1 MGGVLATARQLTGG
15 RKVRPSPGTAA
26 FVARIP
32 TSPHTRGEVIG
43 CAVDSFA
50 SAQAVAIQCT
60 AFGDEI
66 LACPVC

>member
-1 MGGVLATARQLTGG
+1 MRLGDRTATCRRAKGSPLT
-15 RKVRPSPGTAA
+15 RDLA

-50 SAQAVAIQCT
+50 SARAVAIQCA

-66 LACPVC
+66 LACPAC

>member
-1 MGGVLATARQLTGG
+1 MRLGDRTATRRRAKGSPLT
-15 RKVRPSPGTAA
+15 RDRA

-50 SAQAVAIQCT
+50 GAQAVAIQYN

-66 LACPVC
+66 LAYPVC